1 MKGKETDR
9 QVWDFFEA
17 LRDVEAAEAPPFDDL
32 LTEVR
37 SLPSG
42 KSAWIRRGR
51 LAWAAGIV
59 LASLVFWNVLFSP
72 GEPVGSESFAWE
84 LYSWEAPSDFLLA
97 SDIESPAGTLPQWD
111 LGGLNWE
118 TEADQE
124 AWQ

>member
-17 LRDVEAAEAPPFDDL
+17 LRDVETAEAPPFDNL
-32 LTEVR
+32 LTGAG

-72 GEPVGSESFAWE
+72 GEPVDSESFAWE

-97 SDIESPAGTLPQWD
+97 SEVESPAGTLPQWD

-118 TEADQE
+118 TETGQE